1 MVRVKSADEASRT
14 RRAAH
19 NRAVAML
26 PIGNG
31 VGDRAVGNIGAAAM
45 GDAER
50 VVEVS
55 VVLVEPTALVRGEAE
70 EPRRW

>member
-1 MVRVKSADEASRT
+1 
-14 RRAAH
+14 
-19 NRAVAML
+19 ML

-31 VGDRAVGNIGAAAM
+31 VVNRAISDIGAAAM

-50 VVEVS
+50 IVEVP

>member
-1 MVRVKSADEASRT
+1 LDKVL
-14 RRAAH
+14 RAG
-19 NRAVAML
+19 RALHDGTITAL
-26 PIGNG
+26 PIGYG
-31 VGDRAVGNIGAAAM
+31 VGDRGVTDIGAAAM

-50 VVEVS
+50 IVEVP

>member
-1 MVRVKSADEASRT
+1 VVGVQSADEVSRT
-14 RRAAH
+14 RRAPH

-31 VGDRAVGNIGAAAM
+31 VVNRAISDIGAAAM

-50 VVEVS
+50 IVEVP